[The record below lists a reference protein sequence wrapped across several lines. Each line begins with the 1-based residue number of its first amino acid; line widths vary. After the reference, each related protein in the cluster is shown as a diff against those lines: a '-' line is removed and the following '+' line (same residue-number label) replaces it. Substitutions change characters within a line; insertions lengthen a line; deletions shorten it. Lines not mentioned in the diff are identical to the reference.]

1 MPEEEYPNNE
11 WLKSESRRLVSG
23 NAALECV
30 AKNGVPI
37 FRAELISDS
46 RSRAPNASQM
56 LPDEGLRA
64 AAIERLSL
72 RRYLAPQVRHLQVCK
87 PDFLVGRMTR
97 SALALDGLSAT
108 LFDCSPK
115 RLNSSDVPNHCSQ
128 TRGRSK
134 FRNAPGLKEPL
145 AAAPLPL
152 GRDSGTGHSKG
163 CPYWPRPRRASVAFR
178 AAPGPPYDRTRAQ
191 SFPAMAREKGTGS
204 NFWAGAD
211 FSPDSEE

>member
-1 MPEEEYPNNE
+1 
-11 WLKSESRRLVSG
+11 
-23 NAALECV
+23 
-30 AKNGVPI
+30 
-37 FRAELISDS
+37 
-46 RSRAPNASQM
+46 M
-56 LPDEGLRA
+56 LPDEGLWA

-72 RRYLAPQVRHLQVCK
+72 RRYPAPQVRRLQVCK

-108 LFDCSPK
+108 LFDCSPISGK
-115 RLNSSDVPNHCSQ
+115 RLNGNGVPNHCSR

-163 CPYWPRPRRASVAFR
+163 CPYWPRPRRASVAYR
-178 AAPGPPYDRTRAQ
+178 AAPGPPFDRTRAQ
-191 SFPAMAREKGTGS
+191 SFPAMARENGTRS
-204 NFWAGAD
+204 NFRPAPTFPPTARNDAGKP
-211 FSPDSEE
+211 SRKWRRYGRN